1 MRLESELASV
11 GADVLVARRGPVE
24 WARVR
29 KAFAAWFKDNG
40 APGYE
45 TELCVVPWPAAG
57 LTELDEKVW
66 FTRVR
71 MTLDHAPDRDA
82 AAEQLRA
89 LIEEFAP
96 VPGPGRTFESGPEP
110 EQSPPA
116 DHVDF
121 RRGTFHGPVV
131 GVQIQNT
138 YGAHPALAHTGPADW
153 PTAGELEPL
162 THGVRPARR
171 TKGLPELPPYVER
184 DVDGA
189 VGSAVAEG
197 GLVVVLGEPFA
208 GKSRTALAALAT
220 VLPTARVYAPARHV
234 DLRGLPDLL
243 RGRPDRCV
251 LWLDDL
257 DGHLGD
263 GGLEPRLLARLTG
276 RGVVVLATL
285 REDAYDEHRQ
295 TSRGRV
301 LDLAQFVELPREWS
315 QAERGRAAGAGDPRL
330 AQAAR
335 HSGVEGVA
343 AYLAVA
349 PLLWEEWRRAGRPDR
364 HPRGHALVRVAVDL
378 ARCGLRGPLPQ
389 EQLVELHKSYEAPA
403 GLERETVEEALDW
416 AAGERFGVLPLL
428 RRGGP
433 RGWEAVPCLVDAA
446 HGDDGLPP
454 LDGALWQRALEI
466 ARTDEAYD
474 FATVAALARTAFRS
488 AAKAGD
494 ATAMYRLGLLE
505 EGRGL
510 QEEAEDLF
518 RRAAEAGVAQ
528 AAGRVG
534 RLLAERGEG
543 KEAEP
548 FLERAAEAGDGG
560 AATLL
565 GRLLRDR
572 AQKWLEA
579 GAGQGDS
586 EAQHLL
592 ADLLFTRTESEWLWD
607 LYHRASAAGRTE
619 VARSLGMWHLVWNS
633 RLSGE
638 TWLRRA
644 ADAGDEEA
652 ADMFRYGGRPESLED
667 SLSYFMPSDTYP
679 LDHAHYGALLEGAG
693 RTDDARD
700 HYRDGYEMGDSYAA
714 YRLATL
720 LEKQGKPDEAK
731 TWYRKAADMGHPAA
745 LKALGEPPEKPD
757 TVKE

>member
-11 GADVLVARRGPVE
+11 GAEVLVARRGRVE

-29 KAFAAWFKDNG
+29 NAFAAWFKGNG

-45 TELCVVPWPAAG
+45 AELCVDPWPAAG
-57 LTELDEKVW
+57 LTELEEKVW

-71 MTLDHAPDRDA
+71 MTLDHAPDGDV

-89 LIEEFAP
+89 LIEKFAP
-96 VPGPGRTFESGPEP
+96 APAPAPAPEPEPEP
-110 EQSPPA
+110 EQSQPA

-138 YGAHPALAHTGPADW
+138 YGARPALAHTGPADW

-162 THGVRPARR
+162 THGVRPAQR
-171 TKGLPELPPYVER
+171 TKGLPQLPPYVER

-220 VLPTARVYAPARHV
+220 VHPTARVYAPARHA

-243 RGRPDRCV
+243 RGWPDRCV

-257 DGHLGD
+257 DAHLGD

-276 RGVVVLATL
+276 QGVVVLATL
-285 REDAYDEHRQ
+285 REDAYDEQRQ

-315 QAERGRAAGAGDPRL
+315 KAERGRAEGAGDPRL

-335 HSGVEGVA
+335 RSGAEGVA

-349 PLLWEEWRRAGRPDR
+349 PLLWDEWRRSRRPDR
-364 HPRGHALVRVAVDL
+364 HPRGHALVRAAVDL

-416 AAGERFGVLPLL
+416 AARERFGVLPLL

-433 RGWEAVPCLVDAA
+433 RGWEAAPCLVDAA
-446 HGDDGLPP
+446 HSDDGLPP

-505 EGRGL
+505 EDRGL

-518 RRAAEAGVAQ
+518 RRAAEAGVAE
-528 AAGRVG
+528 AAGHLG

-543 KEAEP
+543 KQAEP
-548 FLERAAEAGDGG
+548 FLERAAEAGDGR

-565 GRLLRDR
+565 GKLLRER
-572 AQKWLEA
+572 AEKWLQV
-579 GAGQGDS
+579 GADQKDS
-586 EAQHLL
+586 EAEHLL
-592 ADLLFTRTESEWLWD
+592 ADLLITSGRSERVWD
-607 LYHRASAAGRTE
+607 LYHGAAAAGRAE
-619 VARSLGMWHLVWNS
+619 VARSVGLWHLVWNE
-633 RLSGE
+633 RIYGE
-638 TWLRRA
+638 IWLRRA

-652 ADMFRYGGRPESLED
+652 ADLLGYADRRESLED
-667 SLSYFMPSDTYP
+667 ALSYFAPSTTYP
-679 LDHAHYGALLEGAG
+679 LDRAHYGALLEGAG
-693 RTDDARD
+693 RTDEARD
-700 HYRDGYEMGDSYAA
+700 HYLEGYERGDSYAA

-720 LEKQGKPDEAK
+720 LEKQGKPGEAK
-731 TWYRKAADMGHPAA
+731 TWFRKAAAMGHPAA
-745 LKALGEPPEKPD
+745 LKALAERPEKPD